1 MINIINEI
9 TSNKNG
15 VEIGGP
21 SKTGEIIYR
30 NSQTIDNIVFSKN
43 TIWST
48 HTDTNKDMF
57 GKVIINDG
65 VNISSVKNENYDF
78 LFSSYCLEHIANPL
92 KALKEWLRIIKTD
105 GHIILILPEKSCCSD
120 HKRNISSFSTIL
132 SQYYKDIGE
141 DDLSTLPEILENH
154 DLSMDMP
161 CLNYE
166 DFVKR
171 SLDNINNRCLHHYV
185 YKPSLLK

>member
-48 HTDTNKDMF
+48 HTDKDNF
-57 GKVIINDG
+57 RTVIINEG

-92 KALKEWLRIIKTD
+92 KALKEWLRI
-105 GHIILILPEKSCCSD
+105 
-120 HKRNISSFSTIL
+120 
-132 SQYYKDIGE
+132 
-141 DDLSTLPEILENH
+141 
-154 DLSMDMP
+154 
-161 CLNYE
+161 
-166 DFVKR
+166 VKN
-171 SLDNINNRCLHHYV
+171 S
-185 YKPSLLK
+185 